1 MVYVYLHLKYLIGI
15 EVRNYFKKGDRIRL
29 FNPKGQDVYFTLD
42 KLFDMDGN
50 EVEIANK
57 PMQKLYMHLPID
69 VNQFTFITKS
79 EER

>member
-1 MVYVYLHLKYLIGI
+1 MTEDILK
-15 EVRNYFKKGDRIRL
+15 VNKFKKGDKIRL
-29 FNPKGQDVYFTLD
+29 FNPKGQDVYFTLE